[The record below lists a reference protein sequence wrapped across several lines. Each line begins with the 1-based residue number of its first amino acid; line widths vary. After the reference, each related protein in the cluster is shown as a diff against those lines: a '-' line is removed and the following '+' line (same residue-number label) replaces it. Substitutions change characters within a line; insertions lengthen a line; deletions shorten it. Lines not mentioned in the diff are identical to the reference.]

1 MAGKL
6 YCFDKLLHKSC
17 ATDKL
22 QVNVMSETRE
32 DYLPGCGCKIYQDPA
47 EFTFTTDSVFLAHFP
62 HLANKAKAL
71 ELGCGT
77 GAISFYLAAR
87 GAAEV
92 TGLDVNPRMV
102 ELFNRSA
109 EANGIF
115 WPDEAR
121 SAFLQ
126 REELTET
133 GCAACTERAQG
144 TSPTG
149 KEKSACHETAA
160 GKTSLPDK
168 PKVRALQWDIKDI
181 KTFCK
186 TETYDLVAANPPYR
200 NSGHE
205 RIVGTGACHE
215 KTAVLE
221 DFFAAAAYALHSRG
235 RFALVQLPERFM
247 ESMELAIQYNLQPK
261 KLQWVHAS
269 VDKPAWIFLLE
280 MVKNGSYGLEVLPP
294 LIMYNADGSLT
305 EQAKKQMEKG

>member
-1 MAGKL
+1 
-6 YCFDKLLHKSC
+6 
-17 ATDKL
+17 
-22 QVNVMSETRE
+22 MSEIRE
-32 DYLPGCGCKIYQDPA
+32 DYLPGCGYKIYQDPA

-62 HLANKAKAL
+62 HLANKAKVL

-109 EANGIF
+109 KENGIAAS
-115 WPDEAR
+115 AR
-121 SAFLQ
+121 AV
-126 REELTET
+126 E
-133 GCAACTERAQG
+133 
-144 TSPTG
+144 
-149 KEKSACHETAA
+149 
-160 GKTSLPDK
+160 
-168 PKVRALQWDIKDI
+168 WDIKDL
-181 KTFCK
+181 KSFCK
-186 TETYDLVAANPPYR
+186 TESYDLVVANPPYR
-200 NSGHE
+200 NSGRE
-205 RIVGTGACHE
+205 RTIGTSACHE

-221 DFFAAAAYALHSRG
+221 DFFAAAGYALHSRG

-247 ESMELAIQYNLQPK
+247 ESIELAVKYNLQPK

-294 LIMYNADGSLT
+294 LIMYNEDGTLT
-305 EQAKKQMEKG
+305 EQAKKQMEKE

>member
-1 MAGKL
+1 
-6 YCFDKLLHKSC
+6 
-17 ATDKL
+17 
-22 QVNVMSETRE
+22 MSEIRE
-32 DYLPGCGCKIYQDPA
+32 DYLPGCGYKIYQDPA

-62 HLANKAKAL
+62 HLANKAKVL

-109 EANGIF
+109 EANGIGT
-115 WPDEAR
+115 R
-121 SAFLQ
+121 V
-126 REELTET
+126 
-133 GCAACTERAQG
+133 CAVE
-144 TSPTG
+144 
-149 KEKSACHETAA
+149 
-160 GKTSLPDK
+160 
-168 PKVRALQWDIKDI
+168 WDIKEI
-181 KTFCK
+181 KSFCP
-186 TETYDLVAANPPYR
+186 TELFDLVVANPPYR
-200 NSGHE
+200 NSGRE
-205 RIVGTGACHE
+205 RTIGTSACHE

-221 DFFAAAAYALHSRG
+221 DFFAAACYALHSRG

-247 ESMELAIQYNLQPK
+247 ESMELAIRYNLQPK

-294 LIMYNADGSLT
+294 LIMYNADGTLT
-305 EQAKKQMEKG
+305 EQAKRQMEKD

>member
-1 MAGKL
+1 
-6 YCFDKLLHKSC
+6 
-17 ATDKL
+17 
-22 QVNVMSETRE
+22 MSEIRE
-32 DYLPGCGCKIYQDPA
+32 DYLPGCGYKIYQDPA

-62 HLANKAKAL
+62 HLANKAKVL

-109 EANGIF
+109 EANGIGT
-115 WPDEAR
+115 R
-121 SAFLQ
+121 V
-126 REELTET
+126 
-133 GCAACTERAQG
+133 CAVE
-144 TSPTG
+144 
-149 KEKSACHETAA
+149 
-160 GKTSLPDK
+160 
-168 PKVRALQWDIKDI
+168 WDIKEI
-181 KTFCK
+181 KSFCP
-186 TETYDLVAANPPYR
+186 TESFDLVVANPPYR
-200 NSGHE
+200 NSGRE
-205 RIVGTGACHE
+205 RTIGTSACHE

-221 DFFAAAAYALHSRG
+221 DFFAAACYTLHSRG
-235 RFALVQLPERFM
+235 RYALVQLPERFM

-294 LIMYNADGSLT
+294 LIMYNADGTLT
-305 EQAKKQMEKG
+305 EQAKRLMEKD

>member
-1 MAGKL
+1 
-6 YCFDKLLHKSC
+6 
-17 ATDKL
+17 
-22 QVNVMSETRE
+22 MSEIRE
-32 DYLPGCGCKIYQDPA
+32 DYLPGCGYKIYQDPA

-62 HLANKAKAL
+62 HLANKAKVL

-109 EANGIF
+109 EANGIGT
-115 WPDEAR
+115 R
-121 SAFLQ
+121 V
-126 REELTET
+126 
-133 GCAACTERAQG
+133 CAVE
-144 TSPTG
+144 
-149 KEKSACHETAA
+149 
-160 GKTSLPDK
+160 
-168 PKVRALQWDIKDI
+168 WDIKEI
-181 KTFCK
+181 KSFCP
-186 TETYDLVAANPPYR
+186 TESFDLVVANPPYR
-200 NSGHE
+200 NSGRE
-205 RIVGTGACHE
+205 RIIGTSACHE

-221 DFFAAAAYALHSRG
+221 DFFAAACYALHSRG

-247 ESMELAIQYNLQPK
+247 ESMELAIRYNLQPK

-294 LIMYNADGSLT
+294 LIMYNADGTLT
-305 EQAKKQMEKG
+305 EQAKRLMEKE